1 MIEQTF
7 SARRC
12 RDTRKPREKECPD
25 VVFYR
30 CKVCGALFPM
40 TGGQKEENEPDI
52 QEGTNLPNQADSR
65 EIICCGQKAER
76 LVPVKQESANDSL
89 KLSYQITGGYN
100 DNAVKVS
107 WRAVDLKYKPEW
119 MYLKTFTGGYL
130 KYIRDTKRS
139 PLVFAL
145 ADTDA
150 FAYCDE
156 DPCLECVFRCK
167 RGFVIYVYGKE
178 TGLIEIPLD
187 KMNAQWQSASEKGK
201 EV

>member
-12 RDTRKPREKECPD
+12 RDTRKPRAGECPD

-30 CKVCGALFPM
+30 CSVCGALFPV
-40 TGGQKEENEPDI
+40 TGGQTLEDK
-52 QEGTNLPNQADSR
+52 

-76 LVPVKQESANDSL
+76 LVPVTPESVRDSL
-89 KLSYQITGGYN
+89 KVSYQITGGYN

-107 WRAVDLKYKPEW
+107 WRASGQAPEW
-119 MYLKTFTGGYL
+119 IYLKTFTGGYL
-130 KYIRDTKRS
+130 KYVAETKRS
-139 PLVFAL
+139 PMVFAL

-167 RGFVIYVYGKE
+167 RGFIIYVYGKE
-178 TGLIEIPLD
+178 TGLIELPLD
-187 KMNAQWQSASEKGK
+187 KMNAQWQTGAKNP
-201 EV
+201 

>member
-25 VVFYR
+25 VTFYR
-30 CKVCGALFPM
+30 CSVCGALFAVTQGRKKENM
-40 TGGQKEENEPDI
+40 DSLAAADQKEV
-52 QEGTNLPNQADSR
+52 
-65 EIICCGQKAER
+65 ICCGQRAEG
-76 LVPVKQESANDSL
+76 LVSALPETAEDFL
-89 KLSYQITGGYN
+89 KITYQIVGGYN

-107 WRAVDLKYKPEW
+107 WTVRDPAYQPEW
-119 MYLKTFTGGYL
+119 VYLKTFTGGYL

-167 RGFVIYVYGKE
+167 RGFVIYVYGEK

-187 KMNAQWQSASEKGK
+187 KMNAQWQSVKRDVQK
-201 EV
+201 ES